1 MKWDDIDTKVSYR
14 CVISIKG
21 DSELFK
27 FSEKYK
33 ISTPII
39 LRRENQNVLITML
52 FDKRNGVLRNTE
64 MFSKLL
70 HAEDRGDKY
79 FVKYVLE
86 EGNEL
91 SIIKDILS
99 TPSVIMN
106 YLHLE
111 SDKVLVDFRFHK
123 SMVCNISEILF
134 TYFKISDKIDIDRF
148 IPDSGIFSFL
158 NDINTNKE
166 LSIVEFSFLPM
177 EDDIIFRTLSKNDGW
192 GEIQKI
198 PGIEYFALL
207 YLRSQIK
214 IMEGV
219 NLISENDL
227 IYQTTG
233 NNLSFQKIR
242 KLSNNALIYR
252 AEHLIRV
259 AENRIFVSV
268 FIPTKQVSEFLS
280 IISIVRNEEQ
290 TSSLVVHR
298 VEPYTIKLSE
308 TI

>member
-207 YLRSQIK
+207 YL
-214 IMEGV
+214 
-219 NLISENDL
+219 
-227 IYQTTG
+227 
-233 NNLSFQKIR
+233 
-242 KLSNNALIYR
+242 
-252 AEHLIRV
+252 
-259 AENRIFVSV
+259 
-268 FIPTKQVSEFLS
+268 
-280 IISIVRNEEQ
+280 
-290 TSSLVVHR
+290 
-298 VEPYTIKLSE
+298 
-308 TI
+308 